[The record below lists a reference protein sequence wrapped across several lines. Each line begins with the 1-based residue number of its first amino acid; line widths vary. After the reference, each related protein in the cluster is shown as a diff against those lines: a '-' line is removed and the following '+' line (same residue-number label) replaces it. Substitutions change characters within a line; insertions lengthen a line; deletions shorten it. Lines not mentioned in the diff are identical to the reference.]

1 MPGTIKSSIGFGTL
15 LLDGIGDTIRVSLS
29 DDPVKEVKVGN
40 EILKSLGLR
49 NRGVKIISCPSCAR
63 QGFQVID
70 TVKILEKKLSHIKT
84 PVTLSIIG
92 CVVNGPGEAA
102 YTDIG
107 ITGGGKGNNMLY
119 LSGLQTEKV
128 PTENIIEKVVEE
140 VQKKVSELEKNK
152 MIPRKTIEDLI
163 DKHSLL
169 EKDLSSGNIDKK
181 IFAEKS
187 KEYSD
192 LNEIIHDTKKYL
204 SFEKDKKELEKII
217 DDISS
222 DEELKKMAKLE
233 LEELNEEN
241 KKNEK
246 KLKLFLLPKDE
257 ADKKNAIIE
266 IRAGTGGLEA
276 SLFAADLFRMYEKV
290 SNKKK
295 WSLELISISRSEA
308 GGLKEV
314 IASIKGTNIYSTLKY
329 ESGVHRVQRVPDT
342 ETQGRVHTSAATVA
356 VLPEAEEVDLKINES
371 DLRIDVFR
379 AGGPGGQ
386 SVNTTDSA
394 VRITH
399 IPTGLSV
406 SQQDEK
412 SQHKNKAK
420 GMKIL
425 RSRLYELERS
435 RIDLE
440 RSKDRKSKIGTGDRS
455 ERIRTYNFPQGRV
468 TDHRINLTLHKLDE
482 FLEGEVFD
490 EMIETLTLQAQ
501 EESLSNL

>member
-1 MPGTIKSSIGFGTL
+1 MIPLKTIKEL
-15 LLDGIGDTIRVSLS
+15 
-29 DDPVKEVKVGN
+29 
-40 EILKSLGLR
+40 
-49 NRGVKIISCPSCAR
+49 IS
-63 QGFQVID
+63 
-70 TVKILEKKLSHIKT
+70 
-84 PVTLSIIG
+84 
-92 CVVNGPGEAA
+92 
-102 YTDIG
+102 
-107 ITGGGKGNNMLY
+107 
-119 LSGLQTEKV
+119 
-128 PTENIIEKVVEE
+128 
-140 VQKKVSELEKNK
+140 
-152 MIPRKTIEDLI
+152 
-163 DKHSLL
+163 KHSIL
-169 EKDLSSGNIDKK
+169 EKDLSSGEIDKK
-181 IFAEKS
+181 FFAEKS

-192 LNEIIHDTKKYL
+192 LNEIIKNAKEYL
-204 SFEKDKKELEKII
+204 TFERDKIELEKILK
-217 DDISS
+217 DQNS
-222 DEELKKMAKLE
+222 DNELLKMAENELQDLE
-233 LEELNEEN
+233 VQYQR
-241 KKNEK
+241 NEK

-276 SLFAADLFRMYEKV
+276 SLFASDLFKMYEKV
-290 SNKKK
+290 SHKKK
-295 WSLELISISRSEA
+295 WNIELISISRSEA

-356 VLPEAEEVDLKINES
+356 VLPEAEEVDLKINDA

-399 IPTGLSV
+399 IPSGLSV

-425 RSRLYELERS
+425 RSRLYELERN
-435 RIDLE
+435 RIDQE

-482 FLEGEVFD
+482 FLEGEIFD
-490 EMIETLTLQAQ
+490 EMIESLTLQAQ

>member
-1 MPGTIKSSIGFGTL
+1 
-15 LLDGIGDTIRVSLS
+15 
-29 DDPVKEVKVGN
+29 
-40 EILKSLGLR
+40 
-49 NRGVKIISCPSCAR
+49 
-63 QGFQVID
+63 
-70 TVKILEKKLSHIKT
+70 
-84 PVTLSIIG
+84 
-92 CVVNGPGEAA
+92 
-102 YTDIG
+102 
-107 ITGGGKGNNMLY
+107 
-119 LSGLQTEKV
+119 
-128 PTENIIEKVVEE
+128 
-140 VQKKVSELEKNK
+140 
-152 MIPRKTIEDLI
+152 MIPNKTIEDLI

-169 EKDLSSGNIDKK
+169 EKDLSSSKIDKK
-181 IFAEKS
+181 LFAEKS

-192 LNEIIHDTKKYL
+192 LNEIIKNAKKYI
-204 SFEKDKKELEKII
+204 SFEKNKLEIQKILE
-217 DDISS
+217 DENS
-222 DEELKKMAKLE
+222 DEELIKMAETELNNLKLE
-233 LEELNEEN
+233 HEN
-241 KKNEK
+241 NEK
-246 KLKLFLLPKDE
+246 KLRLFLLPKDE

-276 SLFAADLFRMYEKV
+276 SLFASDLFKMYEKI
-290 SNKKK
+290 SHKKK
-295 WSLELISISRSEA
+295 WVVELISISKSEA

-399 IPTGLSV
+399 IPSGISV

-412 SQHKNKAK
+412 SQHKNKSK

-435 RIDLE
+435 RIEKE
-440 RSKDRKSKIGTGDRS
+440 RSQDRKSKIGTGDRS

-468 TDHRINLTLHKLDE
+468 TDHRINLTLHKLEE

-490 EMIETLTLQAQ
+490 EMIEALTLQAQ
-501 EESLSNL
+501 KESLNN

>member
-1 MPGTIKSSIGFGTL
+1 
-15 LLDGIGDTIRVSLS
+15 
-29 DDPVKEVKVGN
+29 
-40 EILKSLGLR
+40 
-49 NRGVKIISCPSCAR
+49 
-63 QGFQVID
+63 
-70 TVKILEKKLSHIKT
+70 
-84 PVTLSIIG
+84 
-92 CVVNGPGEAA
+92 
-102 YTDIG
+102 
-107 ITGGGKGNNMLY
+107 
-119 LSGLQTEKV
+119 
-128 PTENIIEKVVEE
+128 
-140 VQKKVSELEKNK
+140 
-152 MIPRKTIEDLI
+152 MIPHKTIEDLI
-163 DKHSLL
+163 NKHSSL
-169 EKDLSSGNIDKK
+169 EKDLSTGNIDKK
-181 IFAEKS
+181 LFAEKS

-192 LNEIIHDTKKYL
+192 LNDILEVAKKYI
-204 SFEKDKKELEKII
+204 SFEKDKTELEKILQ
-217 DDISS
+217 DQNNDQ
-222 DEELKKMAKLE
+222 EFKKMAESE
-233 LEELNEEN
+233 LKDLIMNN
-241 KKNEK
+241 DLNEK

-276 SLFAADLFRMYEKV
+276 SLFASDLFKMYEKI
-290 SNKKK
+290 SHNKK
-295 WSLELISISRSEA
+295 WSLELISISRSDA

-399 IPTGLSV
+399 IPSGLSV

-425 RSRLYELERS
+425 RARLYELERS
-435 RIDLE
+435 RIDQE

-468 TDHRINLTLHKLDE
+468 TDHRINLTIHKLNE
-482 FLEGEVFD
+482 FLEGEAFD
-490 EMIETLTLQAQ
+490 EVIESLTLRAQ
-501 EESLSNL
+501 EESLSTL